1 MQRVIGPLGK
11 RLTTAAIVVIAV
23 LSVYL
28 WLATSPVWGLLYA
41 ATLTVALLRIRPG
54 RRDQPDEH
62 RGEPR
67 RPDG

>member
-11 RLTTAAIVVIAV
+11 RLTTVAIVIVAV
-23 LSVYL
+23 LCVYL

-54 RRDQPDEH
+54 RRDQPDGR

-67 RPDG
+67 RPE